1 MKIWVNA
8 QLPPA
13 IASWISENFAVE
25 AVAVR
30 ELALRDATDS
40 EIFAAARSAG
50 AIVMTKDSDFI
61 ALVNAHGAP
70 PQVLWLTCGNTTN
83 ARLREILAQALPAAL
98 KLLAAGETVVEISG
112 AIRY

>member
-13 IASWISENFAVE
+13 IASWIAENFKVE

-30 ELALRDATDS
+30 ELNLRDATDR
-40 EIFAAARSAG
+40 EIFDAAKNES

-61 ALVNAHGAP
+61 DLVKALGSP
-70 PQVLWLTCGNTTN
+70 PQVIWLTCGNTTN
-83 ARLREILAQALPAAL
+83 ARLKEILAQALPQAI
-98 KLLAAGETVVEISG
+98 KLLEADEAVVEISG
-112 AIRY
+112 K